1 MKKKIFGLAIV
12 ATLVLGS
19 GWNISQS
26 MSEVALSDV
35 SLANV
40 EALADEMTDEQ
51 FSAIGCECADS
62 GSCSANNGN
71 TYTYAKR
78 K

>member
-1 MKKKIFGLAIV
+1 MKKKILGVAIV
-12 ATLVLGS
+12 AAIALVS

-40 EALADEMTDEQ
+40 EALADGENSLCSKNIWY
-51 FSAIGCECADS
+51 SAS
-62 GSCSANNGN
+62 SSCCDLIKHCDDNGN
-71 TYTYAKR
+71 WCC
-78 K
+78 